1 MSRVHHPR
9 LHHPPR
15 LQVHVE
21 RSQPRIKSKRRTPL
35 GGQKKNSRHEKEEEQ
50 KEKDACDW
58 PKYMNGD
65 GEKEELTKKL
75 AEETSKAKKAQARAR
90 HAENLLLWGRRQ
102 PLTFMERL
110 IADLSKRS
118 RVRSYLENSRQKKVH
133 VIL

>member
-1 MSRVHHPR
+1 MAD
-9 LHHPPR
+9 
-15 LQVHVE
+15 
-21 RSQPRIKSKRRTPL
+21 RTYA
-35 GGQKKNSRHEKEEEQ
+35 SV
-50 KEKDACDW
+50 
-58 PKYMNGD
+58 
-65 GEKEELTKKL
+65 TKKL

-118 RVRSYLENSRQKKVH
+118 RVRSYLENSRKKKVH